1 MYNNV
6 MVLRNVIIVNFIEVY
21 YMKFDSL
28 IC

>member
-6 MVLRNVIIVNFIEVY
+6 MVLKNVIIVNFIEVY